1 MDTKPKGRSIR
12 PNPDNCPWTN
22 VQEDGRN
29 LTVDQFPSTVIVQ
42 LANSLRREVT
52 TKYAEKYGLT
62 VSEWRLLSLLAR
74 FAPIPFGELV
84 ALSGSDKALVSRTLR
99 ALEQHGFCKVQ
110 PEPGGHKKKLIC
122 EITQA
127 GLAKHEIVMPVAQRL
142 QAAVLAQLTKTEREI
157 MYSALMKLHEAC
169 DSGKLTLD

>member
-1 MDTKPKGRSIR
+1 METTPKGRSIR
-12 PNPDNCPWTN
+12 PNPENCPWKEI
-22 VQEDGRN
+22 QEDGRN

-99 ALEQHGFCKVQ
+99 SLEQHGFCTVQ
-110 PEPGGHKKKLIC
+110 PEPGGHKKKLVC
-122 EITQA
+122 NITPE
-127 GLAKHEIVMPVAQRL
+127 GRAKHEIVMPVAQRL
-142 QAAVLAQLTKTEREI
+142 QAAVLAQLTEVERET
-157 MYSALMKLHEAC
+157 MYSALMKLHQAC
-169 DSGKLTLD
+169 DTGKLTLD

>member
-1 MDTKPKGRSIR
+1 METTPKGRSIR
-12 PNPDNCPWTN
+12 PNPENCPWKEI
-22 VQEDGRN
+22 QEDGRN

-99 ALEQHGFCKVQ
+99 SLEQHGFCTVQ
-110 PEPGGHKKKLIC
+110 PEPGGHKKKLVC
-122 EITQA
+122 NITPE
-127 GLAKHEIVMPVAQRL
+127 GRAKHE
-142 QAAVLAQLTKTEREI
+142 
-157 MYSALMKLHEAC
+157 
-169 DSGKLTLD
+169 